1 MKTVNFHQRFNLK
14 FTDIALANLKNYP
27 KKDQIRVLEQIE
39 KLALNPLEKSNV
51 KKLVNFDISYRL
63 RVGDYRVFFEKD
75 GEIKIIDIIDV
86 LKRDKAY

>member
-1 MKTVNFHQRFNLK
+1 MAYNLK
-14 FTDIALANLKNYP
+14 FTDIALVNLKNYP
-27 KKDQIRVLEQIE
+27 KKDQIRVLEQVE

-75 GEIKIIDIIDV
+75 DEIKIIDV
-86 LKRDKAY
+86 LRRDKAY

>member
-1 MKTVNFHQRFNLK
+1 MSYNLK
-14 FTDIALANLKNYP
+14 FTDTVLTNLKNYP
-27 KKDQIRVLEQIE
+27 KKDQIRILEQIE

-75 GEIKIIDIIDV
+75 DEIKIIDIIDV
-86 LKRDKAY
+86 LRRDKAY